1 MTQPIQISALFV
13 YGSLLD
19 PALRK
24 RLLGRQVDAIPARLD
39 GYERRQQRYLFILRC
54 DGAETEGALLR
65 DLSDRDLE
73 ILDAYEEVPALYTRE
88 LVQASDGQG
97 MLLKCWTYIATE
109 WAR

>member
-1 MTQPIQISALFV
+1 MTQPFQTSALFV

-19 PALRK
+19 PVLRK
-24 RLLGRQVDAIPARLD
+24 RLLGRPVDATPARLD
-39 GYERRQQRYLFILRC
+39 GYDRRQQRYLFIVKC
-54 DGAETEGALLR
+54 EGAETEGALLR

-88 LVQASDGQG
+88 RVQVSCGQG
-97 MLLKCWTYIATE
+97 MLLECWTYLATE